1 MIETDR
7 LLLRPFE
14 PRDLAAFAAINADP
28 RVMRYFPSPKTDA
41 ETAEMLDRC
50 AERWRTVGLAFS
62 AVTDR
67 DGRLLGMCGLH
78 RPEGLPISPCV
89 EIGWRLTP
97 SAWGKGIASEA
108 ARAWLAWG
116 WGQGLSEILAYTPT
130 LNAPS
135 RAVMARI
142 GMAEAPE
149 LAFDHPEIA
158 EGHPLRPMFVARIR
172 RPAWPPSSPCA
183 R

>member
-7 LLLRPFE
+7 LLLRPFRPE
-14 PRDLAAFAAINADP
+14 DLPAFAAINADP
-28 RVMRYFPSPKTDA
+28 AVMRFFPAPKTEA
-41 ETAEMLDRC
+41 ETEAMIARC
-50 AERWRTVGLAFS
+50 AERWQRVGMGFS

-67 DGRLLGMCGLH
+67 AGTLLGMCGLH

-97 SAWGKGIASEA
+97 KAWGRGIASEA

-116 WGQGLSEILAYTPT
+116 WGQGLEEILAYTPR
-130 LNAPS
+130 LNTPS

-142 GMAEAPE
+142 GMAEAPD
-149 LAFDHPEIA
+149 LAFEHPDIA
-158 EGHPLRPMFVARIR
+158 PGQPLRPMVVARIR
-172 RPAWPPSSPCA
+172 RPAAPA
-183 R
+183 G